1 MQWLLGGGEVIAGV
15 GLFVGLVI
23 LYRLLRP
30 PKGMIQERAIVSFP
44 LAWILVGL
52 PFTIAIATS
61 VALIAIGMTTLN

>member
-30 PKGMIQERAIVSFP
+30 PQGTIQERAIVCFP
-44 LAWILVGL
+44 LAWILVGR
-52 PFTIAIATS
+52 PVTIAIATS
-61 VALIAIGMTTLN
+61 VALIALGMTTLN